1 MAVSG
6 ARYMA
11 ETPQW
16 AWQRWRPQEN
26 AFNYLA
32 ILFAALGL
40 TPVARLAGQ
49 EAQSGVDV
57 RATVSGEAIYAPEL
71 TESPRDG
78 TPLDGA
84 FRAVVYPTVKLS
96 EHWIVASAVQ
106 FSSVP
111 YFTEDF
117 TTPGHA
123 VTTKV
128 LQANLGYSRF
138 WKSGSV
144 NLRAGQLSSAVGA
157 FNLRYDD
164 AVNPLIDIPV
174 LYGYYGLISNAG
186 LAGVQTDITLGK
198 WDARAQFVNSSL
210 MNPRS
215 IFDRDQYGNWAGGAG
230 YTVLQGL
237 RVGISGARGPYLDRK
252 WPLYFPGEANPNRL
266 PSSSLGT
273 DVQFARGHWNVEAEW
288 NWMLMTYHEIPFTR
302 REGAYAEAKRVLSPR
317 WFVAVRDGYLFTK
330 GIWANH
336 EEVYEIAAG
345 YRASTHELIKFGY
358 EIQDN
363 STPGQINRFLMVQLV
378 TTVHPISLAWR

>member
-1 MAVSG
+1 MAFQV
-6 ARYMA
+6 RYTA

-16 AWQRWRPQEN
+16 AWQGWRPQEN
-26 AFNYLA
+26 AFRYLA
-32 ILFAALGL
+32 ILCAALVL
-40 TPVARLAGQ
+40 MPVARLAGQ
-49 EAQSGVDV
+49 DAQSGVDV
-57 RATVSGEAIYAPEL
+57 RATISSEAIYAPEL
-71 TESPRDG
+71 AEGPRDG

-84 FRAVVYPTVKLS
+84 FRAVVYPMVKLS
-96 EHWIVASAVQ
+96 EHWIVAVAVQ

-128 LQANLGYSRF
+128 LQANLWYSRV

-186 LAGVQTDITLGK
+186 LAGVQTDVTLGK

-252 WPLYFPGEANPNRL
+252 WPFYFPGEANPNRL
-266 PSSSLGT
+266 PSGSLGT

-288 NWMLMTYHEIPFTR
+288 NWMLMSYHEIPFTR
-302 REGAYAEAKRVLSPR
+302 REGAYVEAKRVLSPR
-317 WFVAVRDGYLFTK
+317 WFVAVRDGTCLRKGFGPITKRFT
-330 GIWANH
+330 
-336 EEVYEIAAG
+336 
-345 YRASTHELIKFGY
+345 R
-358 EIQDN
+358 
-363 STPGQINRFLMVQLV
+363 
-378 TTVHPISLAWR
+378 

>member
-6 ARYMA
+6 ARYME
-11 ETPQW
+11 ETPQG
-16 AWQRWRPQEN
+16 AWQRWRPPED
-26 AFNYLA
+26 AFKDLA
-32 ILFAALGL
+32 ILFAALVL
-40 TPVARLAGQ
+40 MPVARLAGQ
-49 EAQSGVDV
+49 EAQSGLDV
-57 RATVSGEAIYAPEL
+57 HATVSGEGIYAPEL

-96 EHWIVASAVQ
+96 EHWTVASAVQ

-138 WKSGSV
+138 WKSGSLNV
-144 NLRAGQLSSAVGA
+144 RAGQLSSAVGA

-174 LYGYYGLISNAG
+174 LYGYYGMIATAG
-186 LAGVQTDITLGK
+186 LAGVQTDVTLGK

-215 IFDRDQYGNWAGGAG
+215 IRPGPIRQLGGRCWVHRSAGIAPRYFRRTRSIPGQEMALLFPWGGEPKPPAEQQPRYGRTVRSWSLECGGGVELDAHALPRDTVYPPGG
-230 YTVLQGL
+230 GL
-237 RVGISGARGPYLDRK
+237 C
-252 WPLYFPGEANPNRL
+252 
-266 PSSSLGT
+266 
-273 DVQFARGHWNVEAEW
+273 Q
-288 NWMLMTYHEIPFTR
+288 
-302 REGAYAEAKRVLSPR
+302 AKRVLSPR
-317 WFVAVRDGYLFTK
+317 WFLAVRDGYLFTS
-330 GIWANH
+330 GIRSDH
-336 EEVYEIAAG
+336 EEVYEIATG
-345 YRASTHELIKFGY
+345 YRASTYELVKLEY
-358 EIQDN
+358 EIQNN
-363 STPGQINRFLMVQLV
+363 SRPGQINGFLMVQLV
-378 TTVHPISLAWR
+378 TTVHPMSLAWR

>member
-1 MAVSG
+1 VH
-6 ARYMA
+6 
-11 ETPQW
+11 
-16 AWQRWRPQEN
+16 
-26 AFNYLA
+26 
-32 ILFAALGL
+32 
-40 TPVARLAGQ
+40 
-49 EAQSGVDV
+49 
-57 RATVSGEAIYAPEL
+57 ATVSGEGIYAPEL
-71 TESPRDG
+71 TGSPRDG

-96 EHWIVASAVQ
+96 EHWTVASAVQ

-138 WKSGSV
+138 WKSGSLNV
-144 NLRAGQLSSAVGA
+144 RAGQLSSAVGA

-174 LYGYYGLISNAG
+174 LYGYYGMIATAG
-186 LAGVQTDITLGK
+186 LAGVQTDVTLGK

-252 WPLYFPGEANPNRL
+252 WPFYFPGEANPNRL

-288 NWMLMTYHEIPFTR
+288 NWMLMPYRDTVYPAGGGLCR
-302 REGAYAEAKRVLSPR
+302 SQARPKSPM
-317 WFVAVRDGYLFTK
+317 VHG
-330 GIWANH
+330 
-336 EEVYEIAAG
+336 
-345 YRASTHELIKFGY
+345 RA
-358 EIQDN
+358 
-363 STPGQINRFLMVQLV
+363 
-378 TTVHPISLAWR
+378 